1 MYLGNYKIKK
11 GGLKMK
17 KSKYYLFIVLAMTLV
32 MVLSAC
38 GGSGSDSDSK
48 SDSDDSKKDA
58 DSGEASGE
66 QVFNMIETAEIPT
79 GDPSLATDAASFI
92 VFGQTMEGL
101 YILDESD
108 TPVPAIADGDP
119 DISEDGKEYTFKL
132 REDAEWSNGDPVT
145 ANDFVYSWQRAVDP
159 DTGSEYAYMF
169 SGIIENAT
177 EIMNG
182 DKDPED
188 LKVEAEDDFTLKVTL
203 EQPVEYLDSLLAFGT
218 YLPLNE
224 KFVEEQ
230 GDKFGTNSDT
240 MLANGPFVLTDW
252 DGSGLTWKYER
263 NDNYYDKDN
272 VALDEVNVQVSKEP
286 STAVNLF
293 ETDKADRTAA
303 LSAEYAQQYQ
313 NDENA
318 STFEEGS
325 SWYLKFN
332 QERDGKDTPLANKNI
347 RKALAMAFDK
357 EAYTKTVLANGSVPT
372 GGLVPRGLA
381 TNPETDEDFREESGD
396 LMGTD
401 LDKAKEYWEKGLEE
415 LGEKEITLDY
425 LSDDTENAKK
435 TSEYFQNQLE
445 TNLDGLKLELKNV
458 PFKVRLQDTT
468 KQDYDIVMHGWGPDY
483 LDPMTFLDL
492 FVTDGTNNET
502 SYSNKDYDK
511 LIDDAKV
518 KYANDPEK
526 RWEAMLEAEKLLI
539 EEDTVIAPIY
549 QRGRLVLIK
558 PTVKGLEEHL
568 FGPDYSL
575 KNVYMEN

>member
-1 MYLGNYKIKK
+1 
-11 GGLKMK
+11 MK
-17 KSKYYLFIVLAMTLV
+17 NSKYYFFIVLAV
-32 MVLSAC
+32 FVAIVLSAC
-38 GGSGSDSDSK
+38 GSGSDSS
-48 SDSDDSKKDA
+48 SDSESDSEDAA

-101 YILDESD
+101 YILDEND
-108 TPVPAIADGDP
+108 TPVPAIADGEP
-119 DISEDGKEYTFKL
+119 EVREDGKEYTIKL

-145 ANDFVYSWQRAVDP
+145 ANDFVYSWKRAIDP

-177 EIMNG
+177 EIMEG
-182 DKDPED
+182 DKDPEE
-188 LKVEAEDDFTLKVTL
+188 LSVEAEDDFTLKVTL

-224 KFVEEQ
+224 DFVEEK
-230 GDKFGTNSDT
+230 GSDFGTNSDN
-240 MLANGPFVLTDW
+240 MLANGPFELTEW
-252 DGSGLTWKYER
+252 DGSGLTWKYVR
-263 NDNYYDKDN
+263 NDNYYDEDN

-293 ETDKADRTAA
+293 DTDEADRTAA

-332 QERDGKDTPLANKNI
+332 QERDGEETPLANKNI

-357 EAYTKTVLANGSVPT
+357 EAYTETVLANGSVPT
-372 GGLVPRGLA
+372 GGFVPRGLA
-381 TNPETDEDFREESGD
+381 ENPETGEDFREDSGD
-396 LMGTD
+396 LIGYD
-401 LDKAKEYWEKGLEE
+401 VDKAQEYWEKGLEE
-415 LGEKEITLDY
+415 LGVEEITLDY

-435 TSEYFQNQLE
+435 TSEYFQNQLQ
-445 TNLDGLKLELKNV
+445 TNLEGLTVELTNV
-458 PFKVRLQDTT
+458 PFKVRLQTTT

-502 SYSNKDYDK
+502 SYSNEEYDK

-518 KYANDPEK
+518 RYANDPEK
-526 RWEAMLEAEKLLI
+526 RWETMLEAEKLLVQ
-539 EEDTVIAPIY
+539 EDTVVAPIY